1 MKLTRFENEW
11 ACAALGAIFP
21 GSSEDGLADI
31 GGMDVRGFLAEVM
44 ASLPFKPA
52 LGLRAAI
59 WLVALAPLF
68 VVGRFASLTR
78 LGQADRER
86 VIARLL
92 ASPSYGLR
100 SLVMLLKTFGALLYA
115 GDDRVRARL
124 RPRRLSPSPSSAP
137 RGVVPLRI
145 KRAHVA

>member
-1 MKLTRFENEW
+1 MKLSRLENTW
-11 ACAALGAIFP
+11 AQAALGAIFP
-21 GSSEDGLADI
+21 GSREDGFAGI
-31 GGMDVRGFLAEVM
+31 GGMDVAGYLASVM
-44 ASLPFKPA
+44 DSLPLKPA

-68 VVGRFASLTR
+68 VIGRVATLPG
-78 LGQADRER
+78 LDQGDRER
-86 VIARLL
+86 VVATLF

-124 RPRRLSPSPSSAP
+124 RPRPAAP
-137 RGVVPLRI
+137 RNIVPLRV
-145 KRAHVA
+145 KRVRVA